1 MRKFQ
6 VLLVFAFMSLT
17 CGFSQKIK
25 TTYDKSVDFSRYKS
39 YSWKEP
45 EINPGRPLLYFT
57 VVGAIKGGLET
68 SGLTRMEKD
77 GDLTVVAHGDLDY
90 GLNNTGVTTDSCK
103 NCQSPAVDPRDLG
116 RTVAPNGSAGMPLPK
131 GALELELVD
140 RATNKV
146 VWSGTVV
153 QKLNPDKKQQAL
165 ERADAAIRKLLAEF
179 PPKK

>member
-1 MRKFQ
+1 
-6 VLLVFAFMSLT
+6 MSLT

-77 GDLTVVAHGDLDY
+77 GDLMVVAHGDLDY
-90 GLNNTGVTTDSCK
+90 GLNNTGVTADSCK